1 MKKKSDYEILKKSK
15 LFNKKFYY
23 KNNIEIKNQK
33 VDPIKHF
40 LEKGWK
46 EGKNPSNLFDVNF
59 YLNNNKD
66 VKESGI
72 NPLIHYIK
80 FALKHLTLHQLL
92 NLTYKVLLYMFLSF
106 DQLKLLNHL
115 QLSVK

>member
-72 NPLIHYIK
+72 NPLIH
-80 FALKHLTLHQLL
+80 
-92 NLTYKVLLYMFLSF
+92 
-106 DQLKLLNHL
+106 
-115 QLSVK
+115 